1 MIFFFKTARL
11 KIRQPD
17 WEESPNEQMEGISVY
32 QDEQYRNENDYKD

>member
-17 WEESPNEQMEGISVY
+17 WEESPKWTDGRNISIS
-32 QDEQYRNENDYKD
+32 R